1 MLNKSCLL
9 QSPLTDHFCTTR
21 TWNVNHPL
29 LTSLKPYTPHAL
41 AFGFLSNLSNTDP
54 GPEINLNDETKNPKI
69 KICWFDEFSKF
80 GDHDLPKLCEKR
92 FDSEES
98 IPDDMK
104 TLTYLEDF

>member
-1 MLNKSCLL
+1 M
-9 QSPLTDHFCTTR
+9 TDQFCTIR
-21 TWNVNHPL
+21 NINHPL

-41 AFGFLSNLSNTDP
+41 AFGFLTNSSNTP
-54 GPEINLNDETKNPKI
+54 PEPELSAGDETITPKI

-80 GDHDLPKLCEKR
+80 GDHDLLKFGEKR
-92 FDSEES
+92 SASEES

>member
-1 MLNKSCLL
+1 MPSINTIL
-9 QSPLTDHFCTTR
+9 LTDQFCTTR
-21 TWNVNHPL
+21 TWNLNHPL

-41 AFGFLSNLSNTDP
+41 AFGFLTDLSNTPPDP
-54 GPEINLNDETKNPKI
+54 ELSLNDETKNPKI

-80 GDHDLPKLCEKR
+80 GDHDLLKLVEKR
-92 FDSEES
+92 SESEES